1 MLKRT
6 PDQATKCGKITLGDR
21 FRFQLNWKLPTS
33 RPLFRFLPM
42 RSPMRQIRTTLAL
55 LIGWLGCVSLAMA
68 DGPADKQSAA
78 WRLIAGKCAQ
88 CHGGEDPPGKL
99 DLTTREALQRGGE
112 SGAAIDEKA
121 LDGGSIDSHPL
132 WQRVVAGEMPPNKPL
147 SEADQAVLREW
158 LLSGANYPRE
168 PLDPNAFSTSE
179 HAGYDWWALQPNR
192 VRWEDGTTTEYHID
206 RLIDERLT
214 ESKLKRSPPVDKAS
228 LLRRVT
234 FDLTG
239 LPPTPQE
246 IDSFVQ
252 DESPDAYEKRVNRL
266 LASSTYGERQARM
279 WLDVAHFGESDGFE
293 YDRIRPTAWRYRDWV
308 IDAFNSDL
316 PYNQFVKLQ
325 IAGDV
330 MAPNDHAAV
339 VAAGFLVHGAHDS
352 LLPAFEAQ
360 RKVMRQDELEDIVGL
375 VGQSFLG
382 LTVHCARCH
391 DHKFDPISQV
401 DYYRLAAVLGGVK
414 RGEREVP
421 ALPLPEEIAS
431 RLKKQKERLDVLTA
445 MGRERVIAA
454 FDAEGGPIA
463 GPAPTP
469 MAAWNF
475 TDGLKD
481 QVGQLHCRLEGKA
494 KQTPEGLI
502 LDGTNAF
509 AVSAPL
515 QRELKEKTLE
525 AWVKVDDLGQQ
536 GGGAIS
542 IQSRDGGRFDAIVY
556 GEREP
561 NRWMAGSEGF
571 VRTQS
576 FKGTAENDSSRP
588 VHFVIVYSVDG
599 RITGYRNGELYGEGY
614 QSNGPPAFPLEQTEV
629 LFGMRHGPVGANKML
644 KGTIVRA
651 ALYDRA
657 LSAEEVS
664 AAASSVG
671 RFVTEKGIQES
682 LGSELGSERERL
694 QKEVTALETQMN
706 DRLHPKAYTI
716 TPQPAPETHRLARGN
731 PASPREP
738 VNPGGL
744 TAVAKIQGKLVDLG
758 GAQDSEGQRRIR
770 LAEWIASPENP
781 LTARVI
787 VNRIWQQQFG
797 NGLIETPSDFGFNGG
812 HPTHPEL
819 LDGLASR
826 FVAEGWSLKRL
837 HKSMVLSQTYRQGS
851 SPRDEAVAIDASNRL
866 LWRMPHRRLDAES
879 IRDASLSVAGL
890 LNDQRGGP
898 SFQDFRA
905 YVHKN
910 AQFFDPLDQA
920 GPQFDRRSIYRMW
933 ARGGRN
939 PLLDTLDCPDPSVAA
954 PKRGSTTTPLQ
965 ALSMLNGD
973 FLLRMADGMAARLER
988 EFPDDRAKQIERGC
1002 QLVWSRSPSAD
1013 EAESMRAF
1021 AEKHGLSP
1029 LCRVLLNSNA
1039 FIYVD

>member
-1 MLKRT
+1 
-6 PDQATKCGKITLGDR
+6 
-21 FRFQLNWKLPTS
+21 
-33 RPLFRFLPM
+33 M
-42 RSPMRQIRTTLAL
+42 RSSSWQLRTTFAFLA
-55 LIGWLGCVSLAMA
+55 GWIVCVSFGVA
-68 DGPADKQSAA
+68 DPPDKKQASEKGVAA
-78 WRLIAGKCAQ
+78 WRLIASRCAQ

-99 DLTTREALQRGGE
+99 DLTTREALERGGE
-112 SGAAIDEKA
+112 SGAAIDAKA
-121 LDGGSIDSHPL
+121 LEGGSIDAHPL

-147 SEADQAVLREW
+147 NEADQQIVREW
-158 LLSGANYPRE
+158 LLSGAKYPGE
-168 PLDPNAFSTSE
+168 PLDPNAFSTGE
-179 HAGYDWWALQPNR
+179 RAGYDWWALQPNR
-192 VRWEDGTTTEYHID
+192 VRWPDGTAIEGHID
-206 RLIDERLT
+206 RLIDDKLA
-214 ESKLKRSPPVDKAS
+214 ESKLKRSLPVDKAS

-239 LPPTPQE
+239 LPPTPE
-246 IDSFVQ
+246 EVESFVK
-252 DESPDAYEKRVNRL
+252 DKSADAYEKRVDRL
-266 LASSTYGERQARM
+266 LASSFYGERQARM

-308 IDAFNSDL
+308 IDAFNNDL
-316 PYNQFVKLQ
+316 PYDQFIKLQ

-401 DYYRLAAVLGGVK
+401 DYYRLAAALGGVR

-431 RLKKQKERLDVLTA
+431 RLKQQKERLDKLTTL
-445 MGRERVIAA
+445 GRERVIAA
-454 FDAEGGPIA
+454 FDAQEGAIA
-463 GPAPTP
+463 SPAPTP

-475 TDGLKD
+475 TENLKD
-481 QVGQLHCRLEGKA
+481 QVGELHCRLQGNA
-494 KQTPEGLI
+494 KQTPDGLV
-502 LDGTNAF
+502 LDGMNAF
-509 AVSAPL
+509 AASAPL

-525 AWVKVDDLGQQ
+525 AWVKVEDLAQQ

-556 GEREP
+556 GEREA

-576 FKGTAENDSSRP
+576 FNGTAENDSSRP
-588 VHFVIVYSVDG
+588 VHFVIAYSGDG
-599 RITGYRNGELYGEGY
+599 RITGYRNGEHYGEGY
-614 QSNGPPAFPLEQTEV
+614 KSSGPPSFPLEQTEII
-629 LFGMRHGPVGANKML
+629 FGMRHGPVGGNRML

-671 RFVTEKGIQES
+671 RFVTEKGIQEA
-682 LGSELGSERERL
+682 LGSELAAERAKLQQEVGS
-694 QKEVTALETQMN
+694 LESQMN
-706 DRLHPKAYTI
+706 DRLHPKAFTI

-731 PASPREP
+731 PASPREA
-738 VNPGGL
+738 VNAGGL
-744 TAVAKIQGKLVDLG
+744 MAVAKIQGKPVDL
-758 GAQDSEGQRRIR
+758 ASPQESEGERRVR
-770 LAEWIASPENP
+770 LANWIASPDNP

-787 VNRIWQQQFG
+787 VNRIWQQHFG
-797 NGLIETPSDFGFNGG
+797 SGLIETPSDFGFNGG
-812 HPTHPEL
+812 QPTHPEL
-819 LDGLASR
+819 LDGLANR
-826 FVAEGWSLKRL
+826 LVAGSWSLKQL
-837 HKSMVLSQTYRQGS
+837 HRSMVLSQTYRQS
-851 SPRDEAVAIDASNRL
+851 SAPRDEAVKVDASNRL

-879 IRDASLSVAGL
+879 VRDASLAVAGL

-973 FLLRMADGMAARLER
+973 FLLRMADGMAARLEK

-1013 EAESMRAF
+1013 EAKSMQAF
-1021 AEKHGLSP
+1021 AEKHGLAP

-1039 FIYVD
+1039 FMYVD